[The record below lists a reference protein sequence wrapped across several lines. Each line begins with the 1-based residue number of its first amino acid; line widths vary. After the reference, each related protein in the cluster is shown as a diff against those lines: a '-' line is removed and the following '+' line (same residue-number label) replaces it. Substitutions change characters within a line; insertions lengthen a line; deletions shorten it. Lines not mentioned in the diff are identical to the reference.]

1 MKKLISFEPQAFEQ
15 LVLWVK
21 KDIKV
26 IPKIMKIIEDIKRN
40 PFTGLGKPE
49 SLKHNHQG
57 YWSRRINDE
66 HRLIYKVEQ
75 DKIIIVSCLNHY

>member
-15 LVLWVK
+15 LVLWGK

-49 SLKHNHQG
+49 PLKHNHQG

-75 DKIIIVSCLNHY
+75 DRIIIVSCLNHY

>member
-1 MKKLISFEPQAFEQ
+1 MKKLISFEPRAFEQ
-15 LVLWVK
+15 LVLWGK

-26 IPKIMKIIEDIKRN
+26 IPKIMKIIEYIKRS

-49 SLKHNHQG
+49 PLKHNHQG

-66 HRLIYKVEQ
+66 HRLIYKVEH